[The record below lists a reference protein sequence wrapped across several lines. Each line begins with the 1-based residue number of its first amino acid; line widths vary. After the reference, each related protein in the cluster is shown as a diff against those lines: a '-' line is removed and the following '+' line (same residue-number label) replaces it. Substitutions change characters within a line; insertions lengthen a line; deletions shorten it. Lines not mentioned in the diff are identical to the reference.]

1 MKHKKRLKV
10 MITYNSKNMIQ
21 EQKSTLKFNAISKI
35 VNIFSISVALLL
47 TLGHDCSELRQC
59 AYTAS

>member
-1 MKHKKRLKV
+1 

-35 VNIFSISVALLL
+35 VNIFSISMALLL